1 MLLAGPAGRACDV
14 LGISLH
20 YADTF
25 SQRGRFFG
33 AQTTS
38 RQVPYALL
46 QSDVSGNQEYRGKRG
61 ALLKRPRHADVRR
74 KRTIVHKADSEVNDL
89 ADLKRFND
97 DNIGESHRIISTIFT
112 ADDAESLI
120 RIETLYDSLH
130 MAPAFLR

>member
-1 MLLAGPAGRACDV
+1 L
-14 LGISLH
+14 
-20 YADTF
+20 
-25 SQRGRFFG
+25 QG
-33 AQTTS
+33 ALRRLIDKKESVSTS
-38 RQVPYALL
+38 PEEAAKFLMLL
-46 QSDVSGNQEYRGKRG
+46 QSDISGNQQYRGKRG